1 MATMYSTTRPLM
13 LLTKLKAEKTIVQ
26 LFFAFQLREDS
37 APKEFQA
44 EVSATNV
51 EIGFARYQLRAKIVR
66 KKT

>member
-1 MATMYSTTRPLM
+1 MFEISWSINKERSHVEITTSIALEG
-13 LLTKLKAEKTIVQ
+13 LI
-26 LFFAFQLREDS
+26 REDS

-51 EIGFARYQLRAKIVR
+51 EIGFARFQLRAKIVR